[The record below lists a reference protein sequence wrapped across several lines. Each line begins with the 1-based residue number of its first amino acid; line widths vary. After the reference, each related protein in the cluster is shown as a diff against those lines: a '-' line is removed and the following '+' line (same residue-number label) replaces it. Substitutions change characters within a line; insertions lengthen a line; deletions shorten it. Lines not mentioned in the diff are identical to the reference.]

1 MRAVR
6 ITRTRQRPWQ
16 LLAAVLLALPLWWA
30 APPTGISDAQR
41 YLDPAAR
48 IRSSLPPGES
58 AETPPTWTTW
68 VAYPIAAV
76 ETVRDLGESRGVPA
90 ARSLEATVAW
100 TAVLRGLWAWLL
112 ALVLLEAASFAAA
125 ATAGGAKEI
134 DSTSRSGRATWFP
147 PDGGARAG
155 LTTAVL
161 LAVSPFAATAITHL
175 LPAVP
180 AAFLLFRL
188 LRTPGSWRR
197 GILAGMLLA
206 WFGYLW
212 PLVLLAVVRPA
223 VRSHPDP
230 GSPSRADLAWTVGI
244 ALFLALGLTPERMLH
259 PLAAPGR
266 FVAEWRREG
275 GLDGSGG
282 TGWLSVISLAAA
294 LGPLVWVGW
303 LVAASAGGLMAAR
316 TRRTNAAEA
325 GIVEAAGSG
334 RPDAAR
340 RHRHAVE
347 QILVPAAAVVL
358 CLGLPVVLGVRRPG
372 AVQWS
377 VAPLLAAWAVT
388 GAWSLAPARRAW
400 AGIGRVL
407 ALVLVVSAISGR
419 VAWQRGIASG
429 ARSLAAVGA
438 EIGSFVPK
446 GDLVVAEA
454 DPSAPAGT
462 LSSTA
467 GADSSGATAGYLI
480 LPRDS
485 RTPGRYDDLYWHRW
499 YAGFR
504 WVLLSGARVSE
515 NLARADAAAPRSFYQ
530 AVERE
535 GRLVREWGRGD
546 FGLRL
551 YRLPDDSPWHRPLSE
566 AEIATLRPRTERA
579 WFLSRLG
586 SAYLHAGQLRPAEE
600 IFRLATAWDPENPA
614 AWNNLGAVF
623 LQRGDYPAAAKAFD
637 EGLKRAPNSF
647 ELLLNYGRACS
658 AQGVYQRGEGYLVR
672 AVNLRPGYAPA
683 HYELGRVFL
692 GLGKEAAAAVALRR
706 TLELDPSTPRR
717 PEIEAVLARL
727 AVNTRPVGGRP

>member
-1 MRAVR
+1 MRAVG
-6 ITRTRQRPWQ
+6 IARTRQRPWQ

-30 APPTGISDAQR
+30 APPTGVSDAHR

-48 IRSSLPPGES
+48 IRGSLPPGES
-58 AETPPTWTTW
+58 AETPPVWTTW
-68 VAYPIAAV
+68 IAYPIAAV
-76 ETVRDLGESRGVPA
+76 ETIQDLGTSRGLPA
-90 ARSLEATVAW
+90 ARSRAATVAW
-100 TAVLRGLWAWLL
+100 TSVLRGLWAWLL

-125 ATAGGAKEI
+125 ATAGGERET
-134 DSTSRSGRATWFP
+134 DPTSRWGRATWFP
-147 PDGGARAG
+147 PDGGPGAG
-155 LTTAVL
+155 LTAGAL

-188 LRTPGSWRR
+188 LRTHGPWRR

-223 VRSHPDP
+223 PRFHPDTGP
-230 GSPSRADLAWTVGI
+230 PSRADLAWTAGI

-266 FVAEWRREG
+266 LVAEWRREG
-275 GLDGSGG
+275 GLDGRGG
-282 TGWLSVISLAAA
+282 AGWLSLLSLAAA
-294 LGPLVWVGW
+294 LGPLVWIGW
-303 LVAASAGGLMAAR
+303 LVAAW
-316 TRRTNAAEA
+316 RR
-325 GIVEAAGSG
+325 
-334 RPDAAR
+334 RQ
-340 RHRHAVE
+340 AVE
-347 QILVPAAAVVL
+347 HILVPAAAVVL

-377 VAPLLAAWAVT
+377 VAPLLAAWAVS
-388 GAWSLAPARRAW
+388 GAWSLAPPRRGR
-400 AGIGRVL
+400 AGIGWIL
-407 ALVLVVSAISGR
+407 ALVLVVSAVPGR

-429 ARSLAAVGA
+429 AQSLAAVGA

-462 LSSTA
+462 LSSAA
-467 GADSSGATAGYLI
+467 GADSSSATAGYLV

-504 WVLLSGARVSE
+504 WVLLSGARVRE

-535 GRLVREWGRGD
+535 GLLVREWGRGD
-546 FGLRL
+546 SGLRL
-551 YRLPDDSPWHRPLSE
+551 YRIPDDSPWRRPLTE
-566 AEIATLRPRTERA
+566 TEIAALRPRTERA

-586 SAYLHAGQLRPAEE
+586 SAYLHAGQLRLAEE

-637 EGLKRAPNSF
+637 AGLKRAPDSF

-672 AVNLRPGYAPA
+672 AVNLRPDYAPA
-683 HYELGRVFL
+683 HYELARVFL
-692 GLGKEAAAAVALRR
+692 GLDKEAAAAVALRR

-727 AVNTRPVGGRP
+727 AANAKPVGGRP